1 MFWFG
6 KKKKEKEAPFKE
18 IDQILSP
25 NPNTSADEI
34 TLIIEDLNE
43 KGMDEEKTRIVDP
56 SSDRKFEII
65 YQATEIHT
73 DKTIAD

>member
-6 KKKKEKEAPFKE
+6 KKKKEKEEPFKE

-25 NPNTSADEI
+25 NTSADEK
-34 TLIIEDLNE
+34 TLIIEDTNE